1 VRSRAG
7 SPPELNDPA
16 LVAREYSSLERFSLR
31 RLDRSGWVRG
41 SEPIPTLL
49 AAIAEA
55 RPERVL
61 DVGCGDGALA
71 ALLTTPK
78 VVCVD
83 QSAAAVDAA
92 RARGLDALQADV
104 QALPFE
110 DASFDVVMCNW
121 VLYHV
126 ADLDRGLS
134 ELARVCRPGG
144 RMVGAYNLP
153 GHLEEVWA
161 AIGARLPA
169 ETFNGETGLA
179 PLARH
184 FDRVERR
191 DTEGEVLWE
200 NREALQ
206 SYLDAYSELLGA
218 LRAPDGPFP
227 FRARRRNCVL
237 VAVTG
242 D

>member
-1 VRSRAG
+1 M
-7 SPPELNDPA
+7 PELNDPA
-16 LVAREYSSLERFSLR
+16 LVAREYSSLDHFSLR
-31 RLDRSGWVRG
+31 RLDRSGWLRS

-49 AAIAEA
+49 AAVGEA

-71 ALLTTPK
+71 ALLTSPK
-78 VVCVD
+78 IVCVD

-92 RARGLDALQADV
+92 RARGLEAVQANV

-121 VLYHV
+121 MLYHV
-126 ADLDRGLS
+126 AELDRGLS
-134 ELARVCRPGG
+134 EIARVCRPGG

-161 AIGARLPA
+161 AVRVRWPP
-169 ETFNGETGLA
+169 ETFNGETGIA

-200 NREALQ
+200 DREALQ
-206 SYLDAYSELLGA
+206 SYLDAYSELLGD

-237 VAVTG
+237 VAATPE
-242 D
+242 

>member
-1 VRSRAG
+1 M
-7 SPPELNDPA
+7 PELNDPA
-16 LVAREYSSLERFSLR
+16 LVAREYSSLDQFSLR
-31 RLDRSGWVRG
+31 RLDRSGWLRS

-49 AAIAEA
+49 AAVGEA

-71 ALLTTPK
+71 ALLTSPK
-78 VVCVD
+78 IVCVD
-83 QSAAAVDAA
+83 QSAAAVGVA
-92 RARGLDALQADV
+92 RARGLEAVQANV

-121 VLYHV
+121 MLYHV
-126 ADLDRGLS
+126 AELDRGLS
-134 ELARVCRPGG
+134 EIARVCRPGG

-161 AIGARLPA
+161 AVRVRWPP
-169 ETFNGETGLA
+169 ETFNGETGIA

-200 NREALQ
+200 DREALQ
-206 SYLDAYSELLGA
+206 SYLDAYSELLGD

-237 VAVTG
+237 VAATAE
-242 D
+242 